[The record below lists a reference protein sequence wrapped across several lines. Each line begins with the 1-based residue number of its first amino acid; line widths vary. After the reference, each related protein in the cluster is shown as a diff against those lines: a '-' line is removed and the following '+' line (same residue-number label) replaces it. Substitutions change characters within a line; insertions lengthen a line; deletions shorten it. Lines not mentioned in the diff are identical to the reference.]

1 MWPNHADKVGPTQI
15 LFKANSSISGVDITQ
30 NKSNELI
37 KLKYVRDLLTVYFV
51 KEWKIGNKYVTN
63 EVINKM

>member
-1 MWPNHADKVGPTQI
+1 MGPTQI
-15 LFKANSSISGVDITQ
+15 LFRANSNISGVDITQ

-51 KEWKIGNKYVTN
+51 KEWKIGNKYVIK
-63 EVINKM
+63 EVISKI